1 MKLKI
6 LGATC
11 QSNTA
16 TWRQD
21 QGSTYHPRFQ
31 ISIFCLN
38 TFFFFFFFTK
48 PYTVL
53 KMTCRQNNT
62 DLWKANHKLCSNTH
76 FSASE
81 THFTWSR
88 NSDFLLKI
96 TSGTKDYKAYFPKA
110 NVPPTLY
117 RTLEKMLRMKQ
128 RGKPWM
134 LKCRGEERRPFVPRV
149 LTILQKLSPFGKW
162 EEWIWGLDKDIL
174 SDTKILWV
182 GNLNHH
188 DSQQKDP
195 LSKWS
200 HSWEKGD
207 GWIWEV
213 AQQTL

>member
-1 MKLKI
+1 MSESWEGRAWWLSESGQAIHVGWTNELIVEKYNLTIVQLLMKLKI

-38 TFFFFFFFTK
+38 TFFFFFTK

-53 KMTCRQNNT
+53 KMTCRQNST

-110 NVPPTLY
+110 NVPPTIY

-134 LKCRGEERRPFVPRV
+134 LKCRGEERRPLRRV
-149 LTILQKLSPFGKW
+149 F
-162 EEWIWGLDKDIL
+162 
-174 SDTKILWV
+174 
-182 GNLNHH
+182 
-188 DSQQKDP
+188 
-195 LSKWS
+195 
-200 HSWEKGD
+200 
-207 GWIWEV
+207 
-213 AQQTL
+213 

>member
-1 MKLKI
+1 MLKYSFLSIWDPFYMKQEFRFPI
-6 LGATC
+6 E
-11 QSNTA
+11 NHF
-16 TWRQD
+16 RD
-21 QGSTYHPRFQ
+21 QGLQSLFPQ
-31 ISIFCLN
+31 SE
-38 TFFFFFFFTK
+38 
-48 PYTVL
+48 
-53 KMTCRQNNT
+53 
-62 DLWKANHKLCSNTH
+62 CSPN
-76 FSASE
+76 SLSD
-81 THFTWSR
+81 SR
-88 NSDFLLKI
+88 EDAENEAERK
-96 TSGTKDYKAYFPKA
+96 
-110 NVPPTLY
+110 TLDA
-117 RTLEKMLRMKQ
+117 EMQ
-128 RGKPWM
+128 RGGK
-134 LKCRGEERRPFVPRV
+134 EAFAPRV